1 MERKMSIRN
10 KLREIKLFDWL
21 ETQYYNITIGIGN
34 IFRWLPIVWQDRD
47 WEYESYTEKFIYRK
61 LKDLQKRNYP
71 DIFIGGE
78 WAQGYLNLCIKL
90 IDEKRK
96 MQNLED
102 DLWKSI
108 EHPNM
113 DWVKRPDGYF
123 ELHSNWSSPEAKQN
137 YYDVEMK
144 RAIREKKINHL
155 IYLILE
161 TRGGTWWD

>member
-1 MERKMSIRN
+1 M
-10 KLREIKLFDWL
+10 FDWL

-34 IFRWLPIVWQDRD
+34 IFRWLPIVWKDRD

-61 LKDLQKRNYP
+61 LRNLQKRNYP
-71 DIFIGGE
+71 EIFVDGD

-102 DLWKSI
+102 DLWKST
-108 EHPNM
+108 EHGEM
-113 DWVKRPDGYF
+113 RTDETPDEKGTYRVHF
-123 ELHSNWSSPEAKQN
+123 DWSSPEAKQN

-144 RAIREKKINHL
+144 RGIREEKINHL
-155 IYLILE
+155 IYRILG
-161 TRGGTWWD
+161 TRGGYWWD